1 LLWGGSSKNK
11 KPRISNTKSRI
22 IMSDT
27 LERDV
32 SGKCDDCED
41 RVKEGEE
48 ERQKD
53 IEASKYKMENPEEFP
68 EAPGAKSRNEPPGSM
83 GGKV

>member
-1 LLWGGSSKNK
+1 
-11 KPRISNTKSRI
+11 
-22 IMSDT
+22 MSDT

-32 SGKCDDCED
+32 SGKCDNCED

-53 IEASKYKMENPEEFP
+53 IEASKLKVENPEEFP
-68 EAPGAKSRNEPPGSM
+68 KAPGAKSRKEPPGSM

>member
-1 LLWGGSSKNK
+1 
-11 KPRISNTKSRI
+11 
-22 IMSDT
+22 MSEV

-41 RVKEGEE
+41 RVKEGEK
-48 ERQKD
+48 ERQKE
-53 IEASKYKMENPEEFP
+53 IESSKANVENPEEFP
-68 EAPGAKSRNEPPGSM
+68 EAPGAKSRREPPGSL

>member
-1 LLWGGSSKNK
+1 
-11 KPRISNTKSRI
+11 
-22 IMSDT
+22 MSEP

-32 SGKCDDCED
+32 SGECDDCED

-48 ERQKD
+48 ERQKELEQSD
-53 IEASKYKMENPEEFP
+53 VESPEEYP
-68 EAPGAKSRNEPPGSM
+68 SPPGAKSRKEPAGSM